1 MSGELNGFTRR
12 YAAALQDYLA
22 QGGEGQL
29 HAGYE
34 LGREALNGRIGLL
47 DLVDAH
53 NRSVTAALEEDRA
66 ASTGASDGIR
76 AAGRFFMEVLSPFE
90 MLHRSH
96 QEANAALRRLNEILE
111 EEAKRIAHALHDEAG
126 QLLATVYLEL
136 AELHRVAPGP
146 VRVHAERISAHL
158 DEVRDQLRRLSH
170 ELRPLIL
177 DELGIVPALEFLAA
191 GFRRRA
197 GLVVTVRPSVAGRF
211 DPAVE
216 AVIYRAA
223 QEGLTNVVKH
233 AGATRVDIRLWTA
246 SGMLRCAIRDDGEGF
261 DSDPLG
267 SPPRGLGLIGI
278 QERVRVLNGTISVTA
293 VSGGGTEL
301 CVAIPERR

>member
-53 NRSVTAALEEDRA
+53 NRSVTTVLEEDRV
-66 ASTGASDGIR
+66 ASTGVNDGIR

-111 EEAKRIAHALHDEAG
+111 DEAKRIAHALHDEAG

-177 DELGIVPALEFLAA
+177 DELGIVPALEFSLPGSA
-191 GFRRRA
+191 G
-197 GLVVTVRPSVAGRF
+197 V
-211 DPAVE
+211 PA
-216 AVIYRAA
+216 
-223 QEGLTNVVKH
+223 
-233 AGATRVDIRLWTA
+233 W
-246 SGMLRCAIRDDGEGF
+246 S
-261 DSDPLG
+261 
-267 SPPRGLGLIGI
+267 
-278 QERVRVLNGTISVTA
+278 
-293 VSGGGTEL
+293 
-301 CVAIPERR
+301 

>member
-1 MSGELNGFTRR
+1 MNGELNGFTRR
-12 YAAALQDYLA
+12 YAAALQDYLV

-29 HAGYE
+29 HTGYE
-34 LGREALNGRIGLL
+34 LGREALNDRVGLL

-53 NRSVTAALEEDRA
+53 NRATAAVLEASRA
-66 ASTGASDGIR
+66 VSAGADDGIR
-76 AAGRFFMEVLSPFE
+76 SAGRFLMEVLSPFE
-90 MLHRSH
+90 MLNRSH

-111 EEAKRIAHALHDEAG
+111 DEAKRIAHALHDEAG

-136 AELHRVAPGP
+136 AELHRVAPEP
-146 VRVHAERISAHL
+146 VLVHAKRISTHL

-197 GLVVTVRPSVAGRF
+197 GLNVTVRPSVTGRF

-216 AVIYRAA
+216 TVIYRAA
-223 QEGLTNVVKH
+223 QEALTNVVKH
-233 AGATRVDIRLWTA
+233 ARATRVDIRLWTA
-246 SGMLRCAIRDDGEGF
+246 NGMLRCAVRDDGVGF
-261 DSDPLG
+261 ETDPFG
-267 SPPRGLGLIGI
+267 STSPGLGLIGI
-278 QERVRVLNGTISVTA
+278 KERVRVLDGSVSVTPA
-293 VSGGGTEL
+293 SGGGTEL
-301 CVAIPERR
+301 SVSIPERR